1 MNSLLRF
8 LALALAFV
16 LMFSC
21 CAIATEGDGDG
32 APVQPV
38 QTVESEEAEPAKD
51 ADGEPTPETDPEAK
65 PEDDEEAPVG
75 DEEENPAEEP
85 EAEAPDDSET
95 ETGDDADGEPDDETN
110 DVPGGETVE
119 EPDSDQPAEEPV
131 KLKQIPEFV
140 SANAECKHENTNWH
154 WEVLNGDYTDIDEYG
169 HTFVGEI
176 AMQYYCRDCATKW
189 IDVSTAKPYT
199 MRSAHEM
206 EVFSEG
212 CWYCG
217 YVFNCTHEKTH
228 LYGFEDS
235 ETLKYSPVDSIFH
248 SVSGKTVGYYKCV
261 TCGEEEEKEVT
272 LINKKDGH
280 SFQDGFCKY
289 CGAAKQ
295 EVEVTVCRHEN
306 VEKENWFRRKTYTA
320 SDETGHMA
328 VGDIEDRYYC
338 PDCGESW
345 SETIEINVT
354 RWEKHDFS
362 YGACW
367 LCKYKNLCQ
376 HVNTE
381 TITDIVFGDGTYIA
395 YITPYTH
402 TMFGDFV
409 VWVTCKDCGE
419 GWQAEEPFITYQGV
433 TEKHCF
439 DRFGRCEEWGCNY
452 VRSACPH
459 SNATGA
465 EVYLNAKYTSL
476 NENEHSVTGYKTTA
490 YTCPDCGES
499 WQDYPGYNKTTA
511 SENHNFVNDVC
522 KDCGYRKAAE
532 GQAEPPKSVS
542 IVQQNQ
548 KLNLGDTLQLTAEIS
563 PAGASTTLTWSSSD
577 AKIATV
583 DENGLVT
590 PVKEGSVTITV
601 KTANGKSG
609 ATKITVVDPYKL
621 TGVKLD
627 KTGTVN
633 LNLGEM
639 LTLIPSPVPETALST
654 YTWKTSST
662 KIATVVDGVVTPVG
676 EGTATITV
684 TAKRGSIA
692 KTASVK
698 VKVVDPYKPTSVKLD
713 RTGTVNL
720 NLGESLTLTPSLSP
734 ETAQATYSWKTSS
747 TKIATVADGVVTP
760 VGEGTATI
768 TVTAKR
774 GSITKTASVKVKVV
788 DPYKP
793 TSVKLDKTGTL
804 NLNLGESLTLT
815 PSLSPETAQAT
826 YSWKTSST
834 KIATVVDGVVTPV
847 GEGTATITVTA
858 KRGSIAKT
866 ATVKVKV
873 VDPYKPTVVK
883 LDKTGTVNLNLG
895 ESLTLTPSL
904 SPETAQATYS
914 WKTSSTKIAT
924 VADGVVTPVGEG
936 TATITVTA
944 TRGKIKKTATV
955 KVKVF
960 DPYKPTSVKLDK
972 TGTVS
977 LNLGESLTLTPSLSP
992 ETAQATY
999 SWKTSS
1005 TKIATVADGMVTPV
1019 GEGTATIIVTATR
1032 GKIKKTATVKV
1043 KVVDPYKPTS
1053 LKLKETGTVWLE
1065 LGDST
1070 QLTPILGPETAKATY
1085 SWKTSSTKIATVDEN
1100 GVVRPVAK
1108 GTATITVTATRGKI
1122 KKTASVKVKVVEP
1135 YVVDALVLSHRDA
1148 PKDLKVKVGEL
1159 CDVTVSVKPASA
1171 QATAN
1176 LSFTASNG
1184 NVSVTKQ
1191 ASNKFR
1197 VTGVKAG
1204 TTTITVKDVNTGLKT
1219 TMKVVVTK

>member
-1 MNSLLRF
+1 M
-8 LALALAFV
+8 
-16 LMFSC
+16 
-21 CAIATEGDGDG
+21 
-32 APVQPV
+32 
-38 QTVESEEAEPAKD
+38 
-51 ADGEPTPETDPEAK
+51 
-65 PEDDEEAPVG
+65 
-75 DEEENPAEEP
+75 
-85 EAEAPDDSET
+85 
-95 ETGDDADGEPDDETN
+95 
-110 DVPGGETVE
+110 
-119 EPDSDQPAEEPV
+119 
-131 KLKQIPEFV
+131 
-140 SANAECKHENTNWH
+140 
-154 WEVLNGDYTDIDEYG
+154 DI
-169 HTFVGEI
+169 I
-176 AMQYYCRDCATKW
+176 
-189 IDVSTAKPYT
+189 
-199 MRSAHEM
+199 
-206 EVFSEG
+206 
-212 CWYCG
+212 
-217 YVFNCTHEKTH
+217 
-228 LYGFEDS
+228 
-235 ETLKYSPVDSIFH
+235 
-248 SVSGKTVGYYKCV
+248 
-261 TCGEEEEKEVT
+261 
-272 LINKKDGH
+272 
-280 SFQDGFCKY
+280 
-289 CGAAKQ
+289 
-295 EVEVTVCRHEN
+295 
-306 VEKENWFRRKTYTA
+306 
-320 SDETGHMA
+320 
-328 VGDIEDRYYC
+328 
-338 PDCGESW
+338 
-345 SETIEINVT
+345 
-354 RWEKHDFS
+354 
-362 YGACW
+362 
-367 LCKYKNLCQ
+367 
-376 HVNTE
+376 
-381 TITDIVFGDGTYIA
+381 FGDGTY
-395 YITPYTH
+395 YTCRTPYTH
-402 TMFGDFV
+402 TIVGYYQGI
-409 VWVTCKDCGE
+409 TACQDCGE
-419 GWQAEEPFITYQGV
+419 VLGYGDYPSVTYCGLTEPHHFRWGV
-433 TEKHCF
+433 
-439 DRFGRCEEWGCNY
+439 CEGCNY
-452 VRSACPH
+452 VRSTCPH
-459 SNATGA
+459 SNASGT

-476 NENEHSVTGYKTTA
+476 NENEHSVTGYKTKA
-490 YTCPDCGES
+490 YTCPECGDS
-499 WQDYPGYNKTTA
+499 WKDYPGYNKTTA
-511 SENHNFVNDVC
+511 SESHNFVNDVC

-532 GQAEPPKSVS
+532 GQAEPPKSVA

-548 KLNLGDTLQLTAEIS
+548 KLNLGETLQLTAKFS
-563 PAGASTTLTWSSSD
+563 PEGASSELSWTSSD

-583 DENGLVT
+583 DANGLVT

-609 ATKITVVDPYKL
+609 TTKITVVDPYKL

-633 LNLGEM
+633 LNLGETLTLIPSPVPETAQATYTWKTSSTKVAKVENGVVTPVAEGTATITVTAM
-639 LTLIPSPVPETALST
+639 RGSITKTATVKVKVVDPYKLTGVKLDKTGTVNLNLGETLTLIPSPVPETALST

-662 KIATVVDGVVTPVG
+662 KIAKVEGGVVTPVA

-684 TAKRGSIA
+684 TATRGSIK
-692 KTASVK
+692 KTA
-698 VKVVDPYKPTSVKLD
+698 T
-713 RTGTVNL
+713 
-720 NLGESLTLTPSLSP
+720 
-734 ETAQATYSWKTSS
+734 
-747 TKIATVADGVVTP
+747 
-760 VGEGTATI
+760 
-768 TVTAKR
+768 
-774 GSITKTASVKVKVV
+774 VKVKVV

-793 TSVKLDKTGTL
+793 TSVKLDKTGTVS
-804 NLNLGESLTLT
+804 LNLGESLTLT

-858 KRGSIAKT
+858 TRGSVKKT

-873 VDPYKPTVVK
+873 VDPYKPTSVKLDKMGTVNLNLGETLTLTPSLSPETAQATYSWKTSSTKIATVADGVVTPIGEGTATITVTATRGNIKKTATVKVKVVDPYKPTSVK

-904 SPETAQATYS
+904 SPETAQATYTWKTSSTKIATVVDGVVTPVGEGTATITVTATRGSITKTATVKVKVVDPYKPTAVKLDKTGTVNLNLGETLTLTPSLSPETAQSTYSWKTSSTKIATVADGVVTPVGEGTATITVTATRGNIKKTATVKVKVVDPYKPTSVKLDKTGTVSLNLGESLTLTPSISPETAQATYS

-955 KVKVF
+955 KVKVV
-960 DPYKPTSVKLDK
+960 DPYKPTAVKLDK
-972 TGTVS
+972 TGTVN

-999 SWKTSS
+999 TWKTSS
-1005 TKIATVADGMVTPV
+1005 TKIATVADGVVTPV
-1019 GEGTATIIVTATR
+1019 GEGTATITVTATR

-1085 SWKTSSTKIATVDEN
+1085 SWKSSSTKIATVDEN
-1100 GVVRPVAK
+1100 GVVRPVAR
-1108 GTATITVTATRGKI
+1108 GTATITVTATRGSV

-1159 CDVTVSVKPASA
+1159 CDVTVTVKPASA

-1204 TTTITVKDVNTGLKT
+1204 TTTITVKDVNTGVKT